1 MDVHIRSFTCAGGRH
16 RTGVSGGNISDDS
29 VIYQRGTRA
38 EFGAAQYVRDVRQ
51 PMVKDLPIHDEPGA
65 WSRFEE
71 EALPHSDRLF
81 RLAMW
86 LERNRSD
93 AEDAVQET
101 MVQAMR
107 SFHRFQPGT
116 NCRAWLITILQ
127 RVISNR
133 RRARGRSILVSDPD
147 DLIAQTVPFVPPVPQ
162 ELTDELVLGSLRR
175 LPLVFQEVILLC
187 DVEDLSYKEAA
198 DALDVPVGTVMSR
211 LHRGRAR
218 LRSELAAADAALVRR
233 PGIRDEVS
241 LGREKVEAS

>member
-1 MDVHIRSFTCAGGRH
+1 MIYLPAV
-16 RTGVSGGNISDDS
+16 RT
-29 VIYQRGTRA
+29 Q
-38 EFGAAQYVRDVRQ
+38 FGALQRVRTTQ
-51 PMVKDLPIHDEPGA
+51 PMSEESHVHREPAA
-65 WSRFEE
+65 WGTFEE
-71 EALPHSDRLF
+71 EVLPHADRLF

-86 LERNRSD
+86 LERNRAD

-107 SFHRFQPGT
+107 SFHRYQPGT

-127 RVISNR
+127 RVVSNR

-147 DLIAQTVPFVPPVPQ
+147 DRIAETVPFVPPVPQ
-162 ELTDELVLGSLRR
+162 ELTDELVLGSLRQ

-198 DALDVPVGTVMSR
+198 EALDVPVGTVMSR

-218 LRSELAAADAALVRR
+218 LRAGLTAAHALPVSR
-233 PGIRDEVS
+233 PAVQDPGGIRLQKVEVS
-241 LGREKVEAS
+241 